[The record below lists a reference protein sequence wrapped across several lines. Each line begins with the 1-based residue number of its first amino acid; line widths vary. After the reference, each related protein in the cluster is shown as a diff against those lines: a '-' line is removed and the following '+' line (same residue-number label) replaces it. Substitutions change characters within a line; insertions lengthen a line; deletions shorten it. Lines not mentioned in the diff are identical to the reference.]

1 MGMYE
6 RMARLAEATPS
17 WEIPIQ
23 EGLVWSLRTAPH
35 ALISGTTGYGKS
47 YFVTYL
53 LAMASIKGCAL
64 LLCDPKNADLAS
76 LSAFM
81 PPGRVAWDA
90 DGIRRIVGEAVEA
103 MSARYAY
110 MRREREARGLFQA
123 DFADFGLAPVLLVI
137 EELAAF
143 VSSLDRRARESF
155 DADIKAVTLQG
166 RQAGVSIISV
176 MQSPNA
182 SNLAT
187 EARAQMGFKAYLG
200 SSGGIEYR
208 MLFGEGHAY
217 PARLYRPGQGLYM
230 MAGVTDGPEL
240 IETPRMDKAQL
251 GDAVRSALAPQYSI
265 DPLAALGSRSGAEA
279 GSAAPSGTRGT
290 DGADYDAPFVQSA
303 KGWKGVG

>member
-1 MGMYE
+1 MYE
-6 RMARLAEATPS
+6 HMAGLAETTPC
-17 WEIPIQ
+17 WEVPIQ
-23 EGLVWSLRTAPH
+23 EGLAWSLRAAPH

-47 YFVTYL
+47 YFVNYL

-64 LLCDPKNADLAS
+64 YLCDPKNSDLAS

-81 PPGRVAWDA
+81 PPERAAWDA
-90 DGIRRIVGEAVEA
+90 EGIRRVVGQTVEA

-110 MRREREARGLFQA
+110 MKSEREARGLFQA

-143 VSSLDRRARESF
+143 VSSLDKRARESF

-166 RQAGVSIISV
+166 RQAGVNLVSV

-182 SNLAT
+182 GNIST
-187 EARAQMGFKAYLG
+187 ESRSQMGLRVFLG
-200 SSGGIEYR
+200 NSGGIEHR

-217 PARLYRPGQGLYM
+217 PARLYQPGQGLFM
-230 MAGVTDGPEL
+230 MAGVTDKPEF
-240 IETPRMDKAQL
+240 IETPRMDKVQL
-251 GDAVRSALAPQYSI
+251 ADTMLRALAPQYAI
-265 DPLAALGSRSGAEA
+265 DPFTALGSRSAAEA

-290 DGADYDAPFVQSA
+290 EGADYDAPSVPSA
-303 KGWKGVG
+303 